1 MAYTIVWSDSAL
13 KQLKKLEQGI
23 AKRIYEKVGEL
34 SGNPLRNTT
43 KLVGEP
49 GYRLRVGDYRVVF
62 DIKHK
67 ELQVLVLKVGH
78 RHNIY

>member
-1 MAYTIVWSDSAL
+1 MAYTIIWSDSAI

-23 AKRIYEKVGEL
+23 AKRIYEKVGGL

-43 KLVGEP
+43 KLVGET

-67 ELQVLVLKVGH
+67 ELQVLVLQVGH
-78 RHNIY
+78 RSSVY